1 MLLNTEPDKG
11 PGVRVMGIFEADDQS
26 FAWCC
31 CGPLE
36 GFQIAAVSGV
46 FKALRRYPAC
56 PHGAGAVG
64 QVAPLPVE
72 LE

>member
-11 PGVRVMGIFEADDQS
+11 SGVRVMGIFEADDQS
-26 FAWCC
+26 FVC
-31 CGPLE
+31 CGDPLE